1 MEAGSHA
8 ESQKVT
14 RPVQSFMFSDTI
26 IYPLGLKIDFP
37 EVEPGKGTP
46 LHVIFYRR
54 AFVEM
59 GRSQMEAG

>member
-1 MEAGSHA
+1 MEARSHA

-14 RPVQSFMFSDTI
+14 RPVQSFMLSDI
-26 IYPLGLKIDFP
+26 VIHPLGVKIDFP
-37 EVEPGKGTP
+37 EVEPGKGIP

-59 GRSQMEAG
+59 GRSQKKAG